1 MAEKEKELECTECG
15 DSGIGFETSS
25 KLWVKDRFVDAV
37 GIDDI
42 MEEVFHMH
50 LKDRNRI
57 TEELLIR
64 FQLNNQIEGSLKKDY
79 KLALIDEYERRLL
92 PYL

>member
-1 MAEKEKELECTECG
+1 MAEKNNKLECADCE
-15 DSGIGFETSS
+15 DSSVGLEAAG

-37 GIDDI
+37 GIDEI
-42 MEEVFHMH
+42 MEEVFRLR

-57 TEELLIR
+57 AEELMGR
-64 FQLNNQIEGSLKKDY
+64 FLVNNQINKALGREY
-79 KLALIDEYERRLL
+79 RMALIDEYERRLL